1 MSGEKVRKITS
12 PKKYLNHQIS
22 GMKGIPEK
30 DVGNDNRKDVGY
42 DNRKDVG
49 YDNRKD
55 VGNDNRNPESDR
67 NLSSKNK
74 HKTLSDRKT
83 TI

>member
-30 DVGNDNRKDVGY
+30 DVGNDNRKDVG
-42 DNRKDVG
+42 N
-49 YDNRKD
+49 DNRKD
-55 VGNDNRNPESDR
+55 VGNDNRNPESER